1 MAALLL
7 AFLVAVLAWAVDAI
21 TDRVGTAGQLAVDLP
36 TPTEQPAAIL
46 TITTTPTATPG
57 PSPEPARY
65 ELTDAERELIA
76 SVVMAEAG
84 GEPFAGQVAVAQCI
98 LNASERDGIRP
109 DEAVAKYK
117 YTTSRPESTDS
128 VMDAVAAVF
137 DNGWYV
143 TTEPIL
149 YFYAPDRVASDWH
162 ESQRFVIRINGH
174 RFFAE
179 ATKKGE

>member
-7 AFLVAVLAWAVDAI
+7 AFLIAALVWAMDAI
-21 TDRVGTAGQLAVDLP
+21 TDRAGTEGRPAAVLP
-36 TPTEQPAAIL
+36 TSTEQPAAIL
-46 TITTTPTATPG
+46 TIAAAPTATPG

-98 LNASERDGIRP
+98 LNASEKDGIRP
-109 DEAVAKYK
+109 DEAVARYK
-117 YTTSRPESTDS
+117 YATSRPEPTGS

-137 DNGWYV
+137 DKGWYV

-149 YFYAPDRVASDWH
+149 YFYAPARVASDWH
-162 ESQRFVIRINGH
+162 ESQQFVININGH